1 MGLTQSLYYPY
12 QRDIIPLYYQFLY
25 DCCEMNINNYVPV
38 STFISAFATYLRMR
52 DYPKHKYN
60 YYEYVKKNWMSFLV
74 ISETPYQIS
83 CGNKVIM
90 GLSVKRFTP
99 ITYTQL

>member
-12 QRDIIPLYYQFLY
+12 QSEILPIYYQFLY
-25 DCCEMNINNYVPV
+25 DCCDFSLDNYVST
-38 STFISAFATYLRMR
+38 STFISAFATYLRTK

-74 ISETPYQIS
+74 VSETPCQMS
-83 CGNKVIM
+83 CGNNIII
-90 GLSVKRFTP
+90 GISIKRFLPVT
-99 ITYTQL
+99 